1 MYSTNE
7 TEKHINE
14 SADEFKRIEKSIK
27 RLVSL
32 YLRTSN
38 KNEYKLHSF
47 DCEKPDE
54 LHFCWD
60 DIVDI
65 KTSKRIKEI
74 STLNSSSKKVIT
86 IDGSPEGLYILPEA
100 LSLEVFV

>member
-1 MYSTNE
+1 MYST
-7 TEKHINE
+7 TERHINE

-32 YLRTSN
+32 YVRTPN
-38 KNEYKLHSF
+38 KNEHKLDIF

-54 LHFCWD
+54 SHFCWD

-65 KTSKRIKEI
+65 KTSKRIKEV

-100 LSLEVFV
+100 LSLEVFVL